1 MLVMGGCHIL
11 STAVALLYI
20 LEQSCSYK
28 YDEAVVYRQS
38 LYNTTIIHTRSCAAL
53 RAADL
58 DWIVGPGYNLV
69 GYILEKKHE
78 KPTWNYL

>member
-38 LYNTTIIHTRSCAAL
+38 LYNTTIIHIHQQPCAH
-53 RAADL
+53 
-58 DWIVGPGYNLV
+58 PNV
-69 GYILEKKHE
+69 GYMGGCHAHIR
-78 KPTWNYL
+78 

>member
-1 MLVMGGCHIL
+1 MLVIRSCHIL

-38 LYNTTIIHTRSCAAL
+38 LYKTTIIHMYMLLTTNNP
-53 RAADL
+53 
-58 DWIVGPGYNLV
+58 VPT
-69 GYILEKKHE
+69 
-78 KPTWNYL
+78 PTWVIWEAVMPI

>member
-38 LYNTTIIHTRSCAAL
+38 LCNTTIIHMYNVHAIHQQPCAH
-53 RAADL
+53 
-58 DWIVGPGYNLV
+58 PNV
-69 GYILEKKHE
+69 GYMGGCHAHIR
-78 KPTWNYL
+78 

>member
-11 STAVALLYI
+11 STAVALSYI

-38 LYNTTIIHTRSCAAL
+38 LYNTTIIHMYMLFTNNP
-53 RAADL
+53 
-58 DWIVGPGYNLV
+58 VPT
-69 GYILEKKHE
+69 
-78 KPTWNYL
+78 PTWVIWEAVMPI

>member
-38 LYNTTIIHTRSCAAL
+38 LYNTTIIHMYMLFT
-53 RAADL
+53 
-58 DWIVGPGYNLV
+58 NN
-69 GYILEKKHE
+69 
-78 KPTWNYL
+78 PTWVIWEAVMPI